1 MCCSRRDLLKG
12 AIGLATSGPLLGVL
26 ALQGQAQPVQQ
37 PPGALVRLV
46 YPGWS
51 RWETALGSATY
62 TPVAKDF
69 QVSLELRGLR
79 IFNPYR
85 AIAQAV
91 SFNATNKPIV
101 TLDFST
107 DGSGSAQLSLKIPNS
122 NLTVSDMSKDL
133 PVYQVHIL
141 ILDVAESLSDLPSDR
156 RPPAVLGLQNG
167 VPLACEYPLGFA
179 LQS

>member
-12 AIGLATSGPLLGVL
+12 VAGLAVAGGL
-26 ALQGQAQPVQQ
+26 ALRQAEPALAQPVQGV
-37 PPGALVRLV
+37 PGVLVRLV

-51 RWETALGSATY
+51 RWETALGSAIY

-79 IFNPYR
+79 VLNPYR
-85 AIAQAV
+85 AVAQAV
-91 SFNATNKPIV
+91 SFNATNKPAV
-101 TLDFST
+101 TQDFST
-107 DGSGSAQLSLKIPNS
+107 DGSGSARLNLTIPNS
-122 NLTVSDMSKDL
+122 DLTVSDMSKDL

-141 ILDVAESLSDLPSDR
+141 ILDVAESLSDLPSDK
-156 RPPAVLGLQNG
+156 RPPAVLSLQNG
-167 VPLACEYPLGFA
+167 VSLACEYPLGFA